1 MRDRGPVVTDEK
13 GSVLIVEDSDTL
25 RQMLTM
31 ALESRG
37 YHVTGAPDGITALHA
52 LAESLPDAI
61 LLDLNLPDIDG
72 LELCKRIKAA
82 PSTHAI
88 PILVMTSLTQPG
100 FEIMAIE
107 AGADDFVTKPVYPLV
122 LDARIQMV
130 VRRMRRERFTSA
142 VTDLP
147 SAAIID
153 ERLAFL
159 IERRQPFAVTFVDID
174 NFKPFNLKY
183 RVNRGDLLLRHVA
196 ELIDESLRYAECEDA
211 FVGHSGSDNFVVVCG
226 PEKAEEVARGI
237 AQSFDMSVMDYYGDE
252 DRDRGYFALTDV
264 DGAEV
269 RYGPLT
275 LSIGVMPVVGEFPD
289 SVVTLMD
296 VGLEAL
302 TCAREQDG
310 STVVVT
316 EFTQPTEGSG
326 PDATCP

>member
-1 MRDRGPVVTDEK
+1 VERGLAVTDHK
-13 GSVLIVEDSDTL
+13 GSILIVEDSDTL

-31 ALESRG
+31 ALEERG
-37 YHVTGAPDGITALHA
+37 YQVTGAPDGITALHA
-52 LAESLPDAI
+52 LAEDLPDAI

-72 LELCKRIKAA
+72 FELCKRMKSA
-82 PSTHAI
+82 PSSHAI

-107 AGADDFVTKPVYPLV
+107 AGADDFVTKPVDPLV

-130 VRRMRRERFTSA
+130 MRRMRRERFTNT

-147 SAAIID
+147 SAAIIE

-159 IERRQPFAVTFVDID
+159 ATRMRPFAVTFVDID
-174 NFKPFNLKY
+174 NFRPFNLKY
-183 RVNRGDLLLRHVA
+183 HVSRGDLLLRHLA
-196 ELIDESLRYAECEDA
+196 ELINESLQFVECEDA
-211 FVGHSGSDNFVVVCG
+211 FVGHLGSDNFVVVCG
-226 PEKAEEVARGI
+226 PDKAEGVARGI
-237 AQSFDMSVMDYYGDE
+237 AQAFDMSVMDYYGDE

-264 DGAEV
+264 DGSEV

-275 LSIGVMPVVGEFPD
+275 LSIGVVPVVDEFPD

-302 TCAREQDG
+302 ACAREEEG
-310 STVVVT
+310 TTVVVAP
-316 EFTQPTEGSG
+316 FKQPADGSG
-326 PDATCP
+326 PGTTCP